1 MKQRTLGRSLTVSE
15 IGLGCMSLTGAYGA
29 TANVPREEAIAL
41 IRRAVD
47 LGIERAPPGAEP
59 GGSGAPRPTVEQE
72 YVAVLLTH
80 LLATGTLAIV
90 GTFLV
95 RSGILDSIHAFVPP
109 ATLTARWFC
118 LTHSRARMNRPKPRA
133 ARMNGMPRPRQ

>member
-47 LGIERAPPGAEP
+47 LGVTLFTPRRSTAPSPTRTWWA
-59 GGSGAPRPTVEQE
+59 RPSNRS
-72 YVAVLLTH
+72 
-80 LLATGTLAIV
+80 AT
-90 GTFLV
+90 
-95 RSGILDSIHAFVPP
+95 R
-109 ATLTARWFC
+109 
-118 LTHSRARMNRPKPRA
+118 
-133 ARMNGMPRPRQ
+133 